1 MTSSETQQRLEEAL
15 TRLLTG
21 QPARTDGRLTVAN
34 LCLEAGVG
42 RDSFYR
48 SPTIRARFTESRAN
62 HEAHEPELIRLREQ
76 LKTQQSAARTAARC
90 HAENIRALQQTTT
103 SYANQIQTL
112 ALHAAELAQ
121 ENERLR
127 IHLAHRRTV
136 RALPT
141 RTEAG
146 RHPDG

>member
-1 MTSSETQQRLEEAL
+1 MTTSETQQRLDEAL

-48 SPTIRARFTESRAN
+48 SPAIRARFTQSRAN
-62 HEAHEPELIRLREQ
+62 HEGHQPELIRLREQ
-76 LKTQQSAARTAARC
+76 LRTQQAETGTAARRY
-90 HAENIRALQQTTT
+90 AEAVRLLEQTIT

-112 ALHAAELAQ
+112 ALRAAELAD
-121 ENERLR
+121 ENEQLR
-127 IHLAHRRTV
+127 NQLAHRQAVRT
-136 RALPT
+136 LST
-141 RTEAG
+141 RPEPRTTPH
-146 RHPDG
+146 R